1 MKTFQLEGTPRTD
14 LGKKAVKALRKQN
27 LIPAVLN
34 GGQLVTL
41 PYDNALKAGEK
52 VVEIANNQALIV
64 TDFTVS
70 TESVRKL
77 VYTPEIFAIDLTIG
91 DKKTKAVIKDI
102 QFHPVTDAILH
113 MDFLEVNE
121 QKPIIMEVPVAL
133 EGHSEGVK
141 AGGKLSLEM
150 RKLKVKAI

>member
-64 TDFTVS
+64 TDFHCIY
-70 TESVRKL
+70 R
-77 VYTPEIFAIDLTIG
+77 IC
-91 DKKTKAVIKDI
+91 TKI
-102 QFHPVTDAILH
+102 
-113 MDFLEVNE
+113 
-121 QKPIIMEVPVAL
+121 
-133 EGHSEGVK
+133 
-141 AGGKLSLEM
+141 SLYS
-150 RKLKVKAI
+150 RNFRYRSDYR

>member
-52 VVEIANNQALIV
+52 VVEIA
-64 TDFTVS
+64 
-70 TESVRKL
+70 
-77 VYTPEIFAIDLTIG
+77 
-91 DKKTKAVIKDI
+91 
-102 QFHPVTDAILH
+102 
-113 MDFLEVNE
+113 
-121 QKPIIMEVPVAL
+121 
-133 EGHSEGVK
+133 
-141 AGGKLSLEM
+141 
-150 RKLKVKAI
+150 

>member
-113 MDFLEVNE
+113 MDFLKLTNKNPLLWKFPWLLKDIQKVLKPVVN
-121 QKPIIMEVPVAL
+121 
-133 EGHSEGVK
+133 
-141 AGGKLSLEM
+141 
-150 RKLKVKAI
+150 